1 MTDLEAQI
9 RAVNPTGVDDLT
21 EDDLPSFDVV
31 WLAAERAPLTP
42 RRGPRVRF
50 LRTALTTRRG
60 WIALASTTG
69 TGAAVIAA
77 LVLSAGTASTPAQ
90 AFPILQKRG
99 IDISSNAT
107 VRRALA
113 SWLPSATA
121 LFGALQNAHSFPIP
135 AGSGDTGVG
144 YLLQSPDGV
153 SLCLVLREVGAAGLP
168 GSLVH
173 SAFGPVVCT
182 STAGAER
189 SGLVAVGGA
198 APYQTD
204 GNVFAAL
211 IPAGATVELT
221 DDGTT
226 TSVPVNDG
234 IATGVAPPTATLTTN
249 IAGVAQTT
257 QLAASA
263 EPWWPPTASSASG
276 ATSSASTSGSTE
288 GSGATA
294 TSGTTR
300 PTR

>member
-1 MTDLEAQI
+1 MI
-9 RAVNPTGVDDLT
+9 ST
-21 EDDLPSFDVV
+21 EDDLRRST
-31 WLAAERAPLTP
+31 WCGWRRSRAPLTP
-42 RRGPRVRF
+42 RRGPRCFPSDRVDDEG
-50 LRTALTTRRG
+50 RG

-69 TGAAVIAA
+69 AGGARHRGARAVSPERHPR
-77 LVLSAGTASTPAQ
+77 LSSI
-90 AFPILQKRG
+90 PILQKRG
-99 IDISSNAT
+99 TTSAAT
-107 VRRALA
+107 RPFA
-113 SWLPSATA
+113 
-121 LFGALQNAHSFPIP
+121 AHSRSGLAIRDCSVRGVAECPFVSDP
-135 AGSGDTGVG
+135 GWSGDTGVG

-182 STAGAER
+182 STAGASGPAWWR
-189 SGLVAVGGA
+189 SA
-198 APYQTD
+198 AQPHTKRTATCL
-204 GNVFAAL
+204 AAL